1 MFKLRPVLL
10 SFLTFVAV
18 TSNLKT
24 IAPHFCLRDIVE
36 KASVSREGIVFFNK
50 GEGGQ
55 SQNCGFFQNSR
66 PFSLNFPQMS
76 TPLHCIF
83 FIFYLENGIKSG
95 PFCNFYHFYDG
106 GEVG

>member
-1 MFKLRPVLL
+1 MLL

-50 GEGGQ
+50 GEGGKVQ
-55 SQNCGFFQNSR
+55 IVAFFR
-66 PFSLNFPQMS
+66 ILDPF
-76 TPLHCIF
+76 H
-83 FIFYLENGIKSG
+83 
-95 PFCNFYHFYDG
+95 
-106 GEVG
+106 